1 MSPRARLGR
10 ISARDPVQSVCALG
24 AVARQRTSRAGSRLP
39 KSAPEALKLAK
50 RPSALRRIAVS
61 FPAMERPVSC
71 EA

>member
-1 MSPRARLGR
+1 VGSIVSRKPCH
-10 ISARDPVQSVCALG
+10 SVAADG
-24 AVARQRTSRAGSRLP
+24 AVVRQRTSRAGSRLP